1 MKKPATHPEL
11 KLQSDSKQFSAYF
24 ADLIP
29 GFSCEEQEAE
39 LVPFAPEGP
48 IWESPIIEP
57 PLSAPSQ
64 KRSSLSV

>member
-29 GFSCEEQEAE
+29 GFSCEEQEVE
-39 LVPFAPEGP
+39 VPFTPEGP
-48 IWESPIIEP
+48 DRESPIIEP